1 VPNNNLPVPD
11 PHERLQRLWRLSLK
25 ELREILRD
33 RRTIVTLV
41 LMPLLLYPLL
51 TVVFQQFFAAH
62 VGTNRTPHYLV
73 GFKNVQE
80 AQYLA
85 HILAQGGLR
94 IYEVGVEPPPDEQGQ
109 VPKVVVEAGV
119 RPELEKGLEEYD
131 IHAGLRVKGDSPLP
145 FDPGKDLNLDLE
157 ILYREDS
164 LDSREAVELLQKH
177 LRSASEKFLSLRL
190 KTLQVSQRAVPIE
203 VTQRSVQAVDESAAT
218 IQIAAIIPFVLILM
232 TVTGAVYPAIDLTA
246 GERERGTLEIL
257 VAAPI
262 PRVGV
267 LFAKYVAVLT
277 VALLTAAANL
287 LTMTLTLSVSGL
299 GNLLFGDA
307 GISFGVIAAMLGLL
321 LLFAAF
327 FSAVLLVITSSA
339 RSFKEAQA
347 YLIPLMLV
355 ALAPGML
362 SLMPGLTLSGLLLVT
377 PLANIVLL
385 GRDLFAFKAT
395 GEAALTVVLSTVVY
409 AGAAIALAARVFG
422 SEAVLYSDQT
432 GWADLFRRPRSPER
446 SPTLTA
452 ALVCLAIMFP
462 AYFVLL
468 NLIGRAE
475 DIGTQL
481 LMGVVITAIVFGVMP
496 VIACWIRRAEVGG
509 SFSVPRNAMAVS
521 VGIVLVGASLWTLD
535 HGIVLLSQK
544 VRGVTLDPKF
554 LTLAGAYADRLR
566 SLPVAAIVVAFG
578 IVPAVFEE
586 GFFRGYLFAALRT
599 VGQAS
604 TAIIISSVVFGLF
617 HVIAPNPLATERLI
631 SSTLTGLVL
640 GWVRWR
646 TGSVYP
652 GMLLHVCHN
661 SLLAL
666 LIYYEPALSARGFG
680 VAQESH
686 LPAGWYAVG
695 TLCIAIGLG
704 TLWVST
710 RRHVADEEAA
720 AQSVAL

>member
-1 VPNNNLPVPD
+1 VQTSNLPVPD

-33 RRTIVTLV
+33 RRTIFTLV

-51 TVVFQQFFAAH
+51 TVIFQQFFAAH
-62 VGTNRTPHYLV
+62 MGTVRVPHYAI
-73 GFKNVQE
+73 GFRNVQE
-80 AQYLA
+80 AQFLVHVLA
-85 HILAQGGLR
+85 HGGLLV
-94 IYEVGVEPPPDEQGQ
+94 YDAGVEPQPDAQGQ
-109 VPKVVVEAGV
+109 PPKFFVEGGV
-119 RPELEKGLEEYD
+119 RPELEKGLDEYD
-131 IHAGLRVKGDSPLP
+131 IQAGLRVKGDGTHS
-145 FDPGKDLNLDLE
+145 FDPRRDLNLDVE

-164 LDSREAVELLQKH
+164 RDSRDAKELLEKH
-177 LRSASEKFLSLRL
+177 LRMAGEKFLGLRL
-190 KTLQVSQRAVPIE
+190 DALQVSQRAVPIH
-203 VTQRSVQAVDESAAT
+203 VTERSIEAVDESSAT

-287 LTMTLTLSVSGL
+287 LTMTLTISVSGL
-299 GNLLFGDA
+299 GKLLFGDA

-327 FSAVLLVITSSA
+327 FSALLLVITSSA

-347 YLIPLMLV
+347 YLIPLMLL

-395 GEAALTVVLSTVVY
+395 VEAAVTVVLSTAVY

-422 SEAVLYSDQT
+422 SESVLYSDQT
-432 GWADLFRRPRSPER
+432 GWSDLFRRPRTPEPA
-446 SPTLTA
+446 PTLTA

-462 AYFVLL
+462 TYFALL
-468 NLIGRAE
+468 NLLGRTE
-475 DIGTQL
+475 EIGTQL
-481 LMGVVITAIVFGVMP
+481 LAGVIITAIIFGAMP
-496 VIACWIRRAEVGG
+496 IIASWNRRSEFGG
-509 SFSVPRNAMAVS
+509 GFSAPRNALTVS
-521 VGIVLVGASLWTLD
+521 IGIILVGLSLWTLD
-535 HGIVLLSQK
+535 HGVVLLSQK
-544 VRGVTLDPKF
+544 IRGATLDPKIVSQ
-554 LTLAGAYADRLR
+554 AGQYAERLR
-566 SLPVAAIVVAFG
+566 SLPVAAIVMAFG
-578 IVPAVFEE
+578 IVPALFEE
-586 GFFRGYLFAALRT
+586 GFFRGYFYAALRT
-599 VGQAS
+599 VGHAS

-646 TGSVYP
+646 TGSVFP
-652 GMLLHVCHN
+652 GMLLHCCHN
-661 SLLAL
+661 GLLAL
-666 LIYYEPALSARGFG
+666 LIYYEPALSARGYG
-680 VAQESH
+680 VAQEAH
-686 LPAGWYAVG
+686 LPAAWYAGGAV
-695 TLCIAIGLG
+695 LVALGLG
-704 TLWVST
+704 TVWAVT
-710 RRHVADEEAA
+710 RSGD
-720 AQSVAL
+720 AQDAT

>member
-1 VPNNNLPVPD
+1 MQNNDLPAPD

-62 VGTNRTPHYLV
+62 VGTSQTRHYLV
-73 GFKNVQE
+73 GFRDVQE
-80 AQYLA
+80 AQYFA
-85 HILAQGGLR
+85 HVLAQGGLR
-94 IYEVGVEPPPDEQGQ
+94 IYEVGVEPPPDAQGQ
-109 VPKVVVEAGV
+109 LPKVVVEAGV

-131 IHAGLRVKGDSPLP
+131 IHAGLRVKEKTSLS
-145 FDPGKDLNLDLE
+145 FDPRNDLNLEVE

-164 LDSREAVELLQKH
+164 RDSLEAVELLEKH
-177 LRSASEKFLSLRL
+177 LRNASEKFLTLRL
-190 KTLQVSQRAVPIE
+190 SVLQVSQRAVPIH
-203 VTQRSVQAVDESAAT
+203 VAKRSVETEDESSAT

-299 GNLLFGDA
+299 GSLLFGEG
-307 GISFGVIAAMLGLL
+307 GISIGVIAAMLGLL

-422 SEAVLYSDQT
+422 SESVLYSDQT
-432 GWADLFRRPRSPER
+432 GWADLFRRPRVPER

-462 AYFVLL
+462 VYFVLL

-481 LMGVVITAIVFGVMP
+481 LMGVVITAVVFGVMP
-496 VIACWIRRAEVGG
+496 VVACWTRRAEVGG
-509 SFSVPRNAMAVS
+509 SFSIPRNVLAVS
-521 VGIVLVGASLWTLD
+521 GGILLVGLSLWTLD
-535 HGIVLLSQK
+535 HGVVLLSQMI
-544 VRGVTLDPKF
+544 RGVTLDPKF
-554 LTLAGAYADRLR
+554 LTLAGDYAGRLR

-586 GFFRGYLFAALRT
+586 GFFRGYFYSALRT
-599 VGQAS
+599 VGHAS
-604 TAIIISSVVFGLF
+604 TAIVVSSVVFGLF

-646 TGSVYP
+646 TGSVLP
-652 GMLLHVCHN
+652 GMVLHACHN

-666 LIYYEPALSARGFG
+666 LIYYEPALSARGYG

-686 LPAGWYAVG
+686 LPAAWYAGGAV
-695 TLCIAIGLG
+695 CVAIGLG
-704 TLWVST
+704 AIWAIT
-710 RRHVADEEAA
+710 RRSMSDE
-720 AQSVAL
+720 STVNP